1 MIESLVN
8 VFTRN
13 NNLFSKKMDSP
24 GGEFQQTLNHYDQ
37 QMSQQQE
44 VSENTHSFSEQSHQS
59 YEEDNYSGSEEN
71 TVQEDEYSTEES
83 KSEVTEQNEETK
95 EVSENEVAAKDD
107 KDETAV
113 LQPFFNL
120 LEKIGVDK
128 EAIAQIKELIQNPE
142 KGLSK
147 EDLAEFLKSL
157 KSALK
162 NNKNL
167 ALPEGLKEKVS
178 EFAAKLSNL
187 IQGQNRPTTG
197 DLKQMVQNSE
207 VNKSVEKPL
216 AEKFVNQQ
224 EPVLENRVDK
234 QIQLN
239 NTKHAQMKEVAQQAG
254 NVKFRTEVDP
264 RLAENSTHK
273 SSQNLQAKQLQL
285 NLANAAQTQNQ
296 NPGQQQGGEADTEGK
311 SPSFLQKMK
320 TVLKTNSTPNNL
332 QNDAVQADNPKVQT
346 HGIRPSFMTRIS
358 SGSFLQQMV
367 SKIQAMTKAGSTLSA
382 SVDFKSSDF
391 GDMKLAAEA
400 QGTSLAVKLSNISST
415 MRSDILSLKNELNA
429 ELRNLGFENIDLDFG
444 DSTNDKGS
452 HGFEDEMQKRLSGE
466 FVKLPGDHIADL
478 KAIDDWMK
486 NAERVL

>member
-24 GGEFQQTLNHYDQ
+24 GGDFQQTLNQYDQ
-37 QMSQQQE
+37 QLSQQQE
-44 VSENTHSFSEQSHQS
+44 VSENTYSFSEQSHQS
-59 YEEDNYSGSEEN
+59 YEEDNFSESEESAV
-71 TVQEDEYSTEES
+71 TEDEYSSEES
-83 KSEVTEQNEETK
+83 KSEETDQNEETK
-95 EVSENEVAAKDD
+95 EVSENEEVVNAE
-107 KDETAV
+107 KDETPV

-120 LEKIGVDK
+120 LENIGVDK

-142 KGLSK
+142 KSLSK
-147 EDLAEFLKSL
+147 EDLGEFLKSL
-157 KSALK
+157 KNALK
-162 NNKNL
+162 NNKSL
-167 ALPEGLKEKVS
+167 VLPEGLKEKVT
-178 EFAAKLSNL
+178 EFAAKLSKL
-187 IQGQNRPTTG
+187 IQGESKPTTG
-197 DLKQMVQNSE
+197 DFKQIVQNSE
-207 VNKSVEKPL
+207 VNKSAEKPL
-216 AEKFVNQQ
+216 AEKFANQQ
-224 EPVLENRVDK
+224 EPVLENKVEK

-239 NTKHAQMKEVAQQAG
+239 NAKHAQMKEVAQQAG

-285 NLANAAQTQNQ
+285 NLANTAQTQNQ
-296 NPGQQQGGEADTEGK
+296 NPGQQQGGEAEAEGK

-320 TVLKTNSTPNNL
+320 TVLKTNNSSNNL

-346 HGIRPSFMTRIS
+346 HGVRPSFMTRLS

-367 SKIQAMTKAGSTLSA
+367 NKIQAMTKAGSTLSA

-415 MRSDILSLKNELNA
+415 MRSDILSLKSELDV

-452 HGFEDEMQKRLSGE
+452 HAFEDEMQKRLSGE

-478 KAIDDWMK
+478 KAIDEWMK
-486 NAERVL
+486 NVERVL